1 MTAST
6 DRNEASASAERM
18 ADEAVQT
25 ATREGKRVAK
35 AAGRRA
41 EGLAEERKAFATD
54 YMRGLSAAVETG
66 CQALEK
72 QGHQQSAEMLDR
84 VAGELR
90 GLASSM
96 ERKTPG
102 EMLREIEGFAHRR
115 PALFFGAALLAG
127 FGAARFLKSAQPDV
141 SESNPG
147 GTLKS

>member
-18 ADEAVQT
+18 ADEAVQ
-25 ATREGKRVAK
+25 AVTREGKRVAK

-127 FGAARFLKSAQPDV
+127 FGAARFLKSAQPGV

-147 GTLKS
+147 GASKS

>member
-18 ADEAVQT
+18 AGDAVQ
-25 ATREGKRVAK
+25 AVTREGKRAAK
-35 AAGRRA
+35 AAGRQA
-41 EGLAEERKAFATD
+41 GGLAEERKAFATD

-66 CQALEK
+66 CQTLEK
-72 QGHQQSAEMLDR
+72 QGHRQSAEMLDR
-84 VAGELR
+84 VAGELS

-102 EMLREIEGFAHRR
+102 EMLREVEGFAHRR

-127 FGAARFLKSAQPDV
+127 FGAARFLKSAQPDRSGSV
-141 SESNPG
+141 AGSKP
-147 GTLKS
+147 